1 MDITDVSPTAMVNA
15 VAANKQAQLEQQ
27 VQVSVLKT
35 ALDAQASGALALLQA
50 MSAVLPLAPSGSLGT
65 QVTLYV

>member
-50 MSAVLPLAPSGSLGT
+50 MPAVLPLAPSGSLGT
-65 QVTLYV
+65 HVNLYV

>member
-1 MDITDVSPTAMVNA
+1 MDITDVSPTAMVSA
-15 VAANKQAQLEQQ
+15 VAAHKQAQLEQQ

-50 MSAVLPLAPSGSLGT
+50 MPAVLPLAPSGSLGT
-65 QVTLYV
+65 QVNLYV